1 MDVVLTGAQRERL
14 RQDVAHHRAESP
26 HNDADYAQQ
35 ILRVSLNTFKKIV
48 GPGDRLGLKQ
58 RVFRAVVG
66 NAGLDAAAYGAG
78 LSIPKQALQFGGYSR
93 ADFGYLIGRYLIY
106 RRSFQDGVAISRAVL
121 DIQWNEPLS
130 CLSFVEM
137 RRYRVD
143 GGAWQANDIR
153 GNIHMH
159 AERVLMGLLA
169 IDEGDVRLT
178 LLHIPSRLA
187 IGTPI
192 GTVRSSGFVL
202 THGYPKRFFQPVVS
216 PVAIEALG
224 STRRGLSPNDLNTLI
239 TPDAPGHAELDLDL
253 RMAEEHATVV
263 TSLMARAK

>member
-1 MDVVLTGAQRERL
+1 MDVVLTGAQRAKL
-14 RQDVAHHRAESP
+14 REDITRHRAISP
-26 HNDADYAQQ
+26 YNDADYAQK
-35 ILRVSLNTFKKIV
+35 ILRVSLNTFKKVV
-48 GPGDRLGLKQ
+48 GPEERLGLKQ
-58 RVFRAVVG
+58 RIFRTIVG
-66 NAGLDAAAYGAG
+66 NADLDATAYGAG
-78 LSIPKQALQFGGYSR
+78 LNMPMQSPQFGGYSR

-121 DIQWNEPLS
+121 DIQWNDPLA

-137 RRYRVD
+137 RRYKID

-153 GNIHMH
+153 GYIHMH
-159 AERVLMGLLA
+159 AERVLMGMLA

-187 IGTPI
+187 IGTPV

-224 STRRGLSPNDLNTLI
+224 PSLRGQSPNDLKR
-239 TPDAPGHAELDLDL
+239 AHHA
-253 RMAEEHATVV
+253 RRAGPCRTR
-263 TSLMARAK
+263 ARFAHG